1 MVVRA
6 RLYRLVKIWSL
17 SREQYGGIKHVE
29 WERITCGKIVQS
41 EEYRADYK
49 GYKRAWWIQ
58 RLIS

>member
-1 MVVRA
+1 M
-6 RLYRLVKIWSL
+6 
-17 SREQYGGIKHVE
+17 EGIKHVE

-49 GYKRAWWIQ
+49 GYKRACEWIQ